1 MMKET
6 TIDIVTPLQL
16 KARQQALSS
25 YENAVLELYNWGI
38 QLKAELAEKDD
49 IIGGL
54 KADLADVKYN
64 HDEILAISNTIK
76 ESLFKKI
83 AENRLLTAD
92 LEAAKMKQGIQWI
105 SVKDKDKLPKRVHP
119 DYDQSEQILILW
131 NRGVCCGIYRPD
143 AAMFEVP
150 CATIPDED
158 YQNEITHF
166 AEINLPK
173 QGKEGS
179 ITK

>member
-1 MMKET
+1 MSTKLW
-6 TIDIVTPLQL
+6 IGDKVFIVEDEVNDLIAQL
-16 KARQQALSS
+16 T
-25 YENAVLELYNWGI
+25 
-38 QLKAELAEKDD
+38 AELEAKNKYSAGIHARLIVSDNELTRVNREVEK
-49 IIGGL
+49 L
-54 KADLADVKYN
+54 RFELEAVVEQNK
-64 HDEILAISNTIK
+64 
-76 ESLFKKI
+76 
-83 AENRLLTAD
+83 LTHAD
-92 LEAAKMKQGIQWI
+92 LEAARMEQGIQWI

-166 AEINLPK
+166 AEINLPE

-179 ITK
+179 EK